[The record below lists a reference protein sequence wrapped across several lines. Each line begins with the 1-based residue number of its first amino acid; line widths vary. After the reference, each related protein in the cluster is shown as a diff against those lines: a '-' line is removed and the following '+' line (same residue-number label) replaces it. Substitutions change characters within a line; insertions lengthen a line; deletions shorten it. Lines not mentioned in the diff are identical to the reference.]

1 MSGSRKDVDT
11 LSIADA
17 QREAAMLAMLDRLP
31 EDWVALVKR
40 SRLDPG
46 APFEATAIE
55 CLKKLRA
62 GDSPTWARLRQLLK
76 ALGVP
81 VTELDRQTRP
91 AELGHKKRITQASR
105 LVDLAERDCTL
116 FHHGEEAFAEFE
128 HDGHHETWPVDSYGF
143 NAWLRAQ
150 YFEASDGGAPTNEAL
165 QTAIGTIAAQAQF
178 RGPTRKVYRR
188 VGSEAGRLYLDLCN
202 AAWQAI
208 EIDATGW
215 RCVDRPA
222 VRFVRRRHMRAL
234 PEPERGGQIEALR
247 GFLNLASEDDFNL
260 AVACLLAALRPTG
273 PYPVLVLTGEQG
285 SAKSTCAQML
295 RALVD
300 PHEAALRAPPR
311 NEHELFIAAWN
322 AHVLAFDNLS
332 TVPAW
337 LSDALCRLSTGAG
350 FAARKLYTDDEESVI
365 SAARPVI
372 LNSID
377 AVVTRGDL
385 ADRALVLTLKAI
397 QKTERKPESELWAD
411 FERVRPQILGA
422 LLDAMVVGLAR
433 LATVQIE
440 ALPRMADFAK
450 WVVACEPG
458 VFAEGAFLHAY
469 ERNREGAVT
478 TVIEASP
485 VAGAI
490 CDLMRKRRGQVW
502 EGTATQLYRELT
514 RRVGES
520 VAKTRGWPGNAQWL
534 SQRLDRLTSALRQ
547 IGITVEWQKS
557 GQRLIWLSGSP
568 EAGC

>member
-1 MSGSRKDVDT
+1 
-11 LSIADA
+11 
-17 QREAAMLAMLDRLP
+17 
-31 EDWVALVKR
+31 
-40 SRLDPG
+40 
-46 APFEATAIE
+46 
-55 CLKKLRA
+55 
-62 GDSPTWARLRQLLK
+62 
-76 ALGVP
+76 
-81 VTELDRQTRP
+81 
-91 AELGHKKRITQASR
+91 
-105 LVDLAERDCTL
+105 
-116 FHHGEEAFAEFE
+116 
-128 HDGHHETWPVDSYGF
+128 
-143 NAWLRAQ
+143 
-150 YFEASDGGAPTNEAL
+150 
-165 QTAIGTIAAQAQF
+165 
-178 RGPTRKVYRR
+178 
-188 VGSEAGRLYLDLCN
+188 
-202 AAWQAI
+202 
-208 EIDATGW
+208 
-215 RCVDRPA
+215 
-222 VRFVRRRHMRAL
+222 MRAL
-234 PEPERGGQIEALR
+234 PEPERGGEITALR
-247 GFLNLASEDDFNL
+247 TFLNLASEDDFNL
-260 AVACLLAALRPTG
+260 AVAWLLAALRPTG

-322 AHVLAFDNLS
+322 THVLAFDNLS

-422 LLDAMVVGLAR
+422 LLDAMVVGLRRCPEVR
-433 LATVQIE
+433 LNE
-440 ALPRMADFAK
+440 LPRMADFAT

-478 TVIEASP
+478 TVIEASL

-490 CDLMRKRRGQVW
+490 CDLMRKRRGRVW
-502 EGTATQLYRELT
+502 EGTATELYRELT

-534 SQRLDRLTSALRQ
+534 SQRLDRLTPALRQ
-547 IGITVEWQKS
+547 IGITVEWRKS

>member
-17 QREAAMLAMLDRLP
+17 QREAAMLKRLP
-31 EDWVALVKR
+31 KDLVTLVER

-46 APFEATAIE
+46 APFEPAAIE
-55 CLKKLRA
+55 RLKKLRA
-62 GDSPTWARLRQLLK
+62 EDPPTWERVRALLE
-76 ALGVP
+76 AFGVT
-81 VTELDRQTRP
+81 VTELDCQTRP

-116 FHHGEEAFAEFE
+116 FHCGEEAFVEFE
-128 HDGHHETWPVDSYGF
+128 HDAHRQSWPVDSYGF
-143 NAWLRAQ
+143 SAWLRVR
-150 YFEASDGGAPTNEAL
+150 YFQESAGGAPNNEAFR
-165 QTAIGTIAAQAQF
+165 TAIRTIEARARFQ
-178 RGPTRKVYRR
+178 GPACEVYRR

-222 VRFVRRRHMRAL
+222 VRFVRTRHMRAL
-234 PEPERGGQIEALR
+234 PEPERGGEITALR
-247 GFLNLASEDDFNL
+247 TFLNLASEDDFNL

-311 NEHELFIAAWN
+311 NEQELFIAARN
-322 AHVLAFDNLS
+322 THVLAFDNLS

-385 ADRALVLTLKAI
+385 ADRALVLTLEAI
-397 QKTERKPESELWAD
+397 RDVHRKPASDLWAD

-433 LATVQIE
+433 LATVQLE
-440 ALPRMADFAK
+440 ALPRMADFAM
-450 WVVACEPG
+450 WTVACEPG

-478 TVIEASP
+478 TVIEASL

-490 CDLMRKRRGQVW
+490 CGLMRKRRGRVW

-520 VAKTRGWPGNAQWL
+520 VAKTRGWPGNAKSL
-534 SQRLDRLTSALRQ
+534 SQRLKRLTPALRQ
-547 IGITVEWQKS
+547 IGITVEWRKS

>member
-1 MSGSRKDVDT
+1 MSRSRKDVDT

-17 QREAAMLAMLDRLP
+17 QREAAMLDRLP
-31 EDWVALVKR
+31 KHLAGLVKR

-46 APFEATAIE
+46 APFEPAAIE
-55 CLKKLRA
+55 RLRKLRVE
-62 GDSPTWARLRQLLK
+62 DPPTWERVQTLLE
-76 ALGVP
+76 AFGVR
-81 VTELDRQTRP
+81 VTELDCQTRP

-143 NAWLRAQ
+143 SAWLRAR
-150 YFEASDGGAPTNEAL
+150 YFQESAGGAPNNEAFR
-165 QTAIGTIAAQAQF
+165 TAIRTIEAWARFQ
-178 RGPTRKVYRR
+178 GPACEVYRR
-188 VGSEAGRLYLDLCN
+188 VGDENGRLHLDLCN
-202 AAWQAI
+202 DAWQAI

-215 RCVDRPA
+215 RLVDRPA
-222 VRFVRRRHMRAL
+222 VRFVRTRHMRAL
-234 PEPERGGQIEALR
+234 PEPERGGEITALR
-247 GFLNLASEDDFNL
+247 TFLNLASEDDFNL
-260 AVACLLAALRPTG
+260 AVAWLLAALRPTG

-322 AHVLAFDNLS
+322 THVLAFDNLS

-365 SAARPVI
+365 SAKRPVI
-372 LNSID
+372 LNGID

-422 LLDAMVVGLAR
+422 LLDAMVVGLRRCPEVR
-433 LATVQIE
+433 LNE
-440 ALPRMADFAK
+440 LPRMADFAT
-450 WVVACEPG
+450 WAVACEPG
-458 VFAEGAFLHAY
+458 VFDEGAFLRAY
-469 ERNREGAVT
+469 NRNRKGVVR
-478 TVIEASP
+478 TVMDAEP

-502 EGTATQLYRELT
+502 EGTATELHVELT
-514 RRVGES
+514 RRVGARM
-520 VAKTRGWPGNAQWL
+520 VKTPGWPVNAQTL
-534 SQRLDRLTSALRQ
+534 RRRLNHLTSALRPV
-547 IGITVEWQKS
+547 GITVGRQKG

-568 EAGC
+568 ANGC

>member
-1 MSGSRKDVDT
+1 M
-11 LSIADA
+11 
-17 QREAAMLAMLDRLP
+17 
-31 EDWVALVKR
+31 
-40 SRLDPG
+40 
-46 APFEATAIE
+46 
-55 CLKKLRA
+55 A
-62 GDSPTWARLRQLLK
+62 GR
-76 ALGVP
+76 
-81 VTELDRQTRP
+81 
-91 AELGHKKRITQASR
+91 
-105 LVDLAERDCTL
+105 
-116 FHHGEEAFAEFE
+116 FA
-128 HDGHHETWPVDSYGF
+128 GF
-143 NAWLRAQ
+143 NAWLRVR
-150 YFEASDGGAPTNEAL
+150 YFQESDGGAPNNEAF
-165 QTAIGTIAAQAQF
+165 QTAIRTIEARARFQ
-178 RGPTRKVYRR
+178 GPACEVYRR
-188 VGSEAGRLYLDLCN
+188 VGNENGRLHLDLCN

-215 RCVDRPA
+215 RLVDRPA
-222 VRFVRRRHMRAL
+222 VRFVRTRHMRAL

-247 GFLNLASEDDFNL
+247 GFLNLASDEDFNL
-260 AVACLLAALRPTG
+260 AVAWVLAALRPTG

-322 AHVLAFDNLS
+322 THVLAFDNLS

-397 QKTERKPESELWAD
+397 QKTERKPESDLWAD
-411 FERVRPQILGA
+411 FERARPKILGA
-422 LLDAMVVGLAR
+422 LLDAMVVGLNR
-433 LATVQIE
+433 FEEVQLE

-502 EGTATQLYRELT
+502 DGTATQLYRELT
-514 RRVGES
+514 RRVGER
-520 VAKTRGWPGNAQWL
+520 VAKTRGWPGNAKSL
-534 SQRLDRLTSALRQ
+534 SQRLKRLNPALRQ
-547 IGITVEWQKS
+547 IGITVEWRKS
-557 GQRLIWLSGSP
+557 GQRVIRLSGLP
-568 EAGC
+568 EAGG